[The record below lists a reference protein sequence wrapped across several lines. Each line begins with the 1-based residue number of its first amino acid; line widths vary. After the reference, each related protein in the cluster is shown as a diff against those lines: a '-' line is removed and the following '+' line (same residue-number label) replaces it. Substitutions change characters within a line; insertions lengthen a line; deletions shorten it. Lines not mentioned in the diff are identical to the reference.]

1 MKAPEAVIKALT
13 AYLKI
18 AIPTLQAVTDD
29 WPNASQSL
37 KFPAITVM
45 TGEPLFVQAENYV
58 IWKSPTP
65 EGPGPNE
72 GKFKV
77 RKVNGSYD
85 MVLKAHLWAD
95 SKPKRHDLYE
105 NFMAAMNPD
114 FTVAGL
120 RLQMAN
126 YFNEWAT
133 FDVSKNVFLDN
144 EESAQRAERRVIVDI
159 LVNVRSVIETT
170 NYLIEQIENTLETP
184 ASIPNITDPSGTTI
198 I

>member
-1 MKAPEAVIKALT
+1 MKATEAVVKALT
-13 AYLKI
+13 AYLKV
-18 AIPTLQAVTDD
+18 AIPSLQAVTDD
-29 WPNASQSL
+29 WPNASQNL
-37 KFPAITVM
+37 KFPCITIM
-45 TGEPLFVQAENYV
+45 TGEPQFVQQENYV
-58 IWKSPTP
+58 IWKNTTP
-65 EGPGPNE
+65 ELD
-72 GKFKV
+72 GKYKV

-95 SKPKRHDLYE
+95 SKPKRHELYE
-105 NFMAAMNPD
+105 LFMNAMNSN
-114 FTVAGL
+114 FTIAGL
-120 RLQMAN
+120 RLQMPL

-144 EESAQRAERRVIVDI
+144 EESSQRAERRVIVDI

-184 ASIPNITDPSGTTI
+184 ASIPNVTDPGGTTI